1 MKSRYEG
8 IQNKLYHMSEGCF
21 FLSLCSIAE
30 EYRLEHGMTK
40 VDLIDA
46 VNMAFSEKLVTG
58 DYTVLDDCEILSRL
72 TGEKVTRRKSDTCG
86 ELKENEY
93 SIAKWLNAEKTA
105 NHFRRRYFD
114 VYTNSRTVRYGTLVC
129 YYIYTIGE

>member
-8 IQNKLYHMSEGCF
+8 IQNKLYYISEGCF

-30 EYRLEHGMTK
+30 EFNKKK

-58 DYTVLDDCEILSRL
+58 DYTVLDDCKILHNL
-72 TGEKVTRRKSDTCG
+72 TGKKVTRRVANTCG
-86 ELKENEY
+86 ELKDNEY

-114 VYTNSRTVRYGTLVC
+114 VYTNSKTVRYGTLLC

>member
-8 IQNKLYHMSEGCF
+8 IQNKLYHMNEGCF

-30 EYRLEHGMTK
+30 EFNGRK

-46 VNMAFSEKLVTG
+46 VNMAFDEKLVTG
-58 DYTVLDDCEILSRL
+58 DYTVLDDCKILSNL
-72 TGEKVTRRKSDTCG
+72 TGEKVTRREAKTCG

-105 NHFRRRYFD
+105 KHFRRRYFD
-114 VYTNSRTVRYGTLVC
+114 VYTNSKTVRYGTLVC